1 MADCLITAG
10 IVAEC
15 ADLRRVGGVNKRFWV
30 FNINQLDKAVGN
42 GGYTI
47 DVNGYITAIA
57 FEVYGGLYKFE
68 SQQQSHSGGYTAVV
82 QVGGNR
88 FFNHDALAK
97 LFNSTPTD
105 DEVIEELL
113 VADVGIIMETNNQE
127 FLLFGGF
134 NGMRITE
141 AVQNSG
147 QESGSDTTSTLTFQ
161 GQEKEMPKR
170 ILATDYATTIALLE
184 GYEL

>member
-1 MADCLITAG
+1 MADCLITSG

-15 ADLRRVGGVNKRFWV
+15 EDLRRVGGVNKRFWV
-30 FNINQLDKAVGN
+30 FNINQLDKTVGTN
-42 GGYTI
+42 GFTF

-57 FEVYGGLYKFE
+57 FTVYGGLYKFE

-97 LFNSTPTD
+97 IFNTTPD
-105 DEVIEELL
+105 DDAVIEELL

-127 FLLFGGF
+127 FILFGGF
-134 NGMRITE
+134 NGMRIAE
-141 AVQNSG
+141 VVQNSG
-147 QESGSDTTSTLTFQ
+147 QESGSDTTTQLTFQ
-161 GQEKEMPKR
+161 GQEKELPKR
-170 ILATDYATTIALLE
+170 ILTTDYATTLALLQ